1 MIFPP
6 DAVVPPVTFT
16 CRRISHRA
24 CSVIPRER
32 QTFCSKIIDI
42 GPQGFNFKE
51 PVTVLLPHSA
61 VDEGAYADYYDLSVQ
76 ILNEG
81 CKDLTTERLRTFEG
95 TTNRYFWNVWIILF

>member
-1 MIFPP
+1 MR
-6 DAVVPPVTFT
+6 PVTFR
-16 CRRISHRA
+16 CRSISHRA

-32 QTFCSKIIDI
+32 EAFCSKIIDI
-42 GPQGFNFKE
+42 GPQGFNFKK

-81 CKDLTTERLRTFEG
+81 CKDIITERLTKWEG
-95 TTNRYFWNVWIILF
+95 TTNIYRN